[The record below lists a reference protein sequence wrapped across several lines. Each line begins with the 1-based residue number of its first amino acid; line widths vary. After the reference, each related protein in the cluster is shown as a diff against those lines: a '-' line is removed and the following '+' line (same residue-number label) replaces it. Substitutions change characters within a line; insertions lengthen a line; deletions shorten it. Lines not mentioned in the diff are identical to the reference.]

1 MSSADQ
7 GWEVVVYLEQLA
19 GILDSDV
26 TGLRQQRQQE
36 VRENMG
42 QELQSFCCTTGIG
55 LQAQK
60 LGYKSLM
67 NKETWVIRL

>member
-1 MSSADQ
+1 M
-7 GWEVVVYLEQLA
+7 YLEQLA

-36 VRENMG
+36 VRENIG
-42 QELQSFCCTTGIG
+42 QKFQPFCCTTGIG

-60 LGYKSLM
+60 LDYK
-67 NKETWVIRL
+67 